1 MPPEKD
7 ERYDAQ
13 AIEKKWTERWQQDA
27 SLYAAEP
34 DSAKPKYYVLEMLP
48 YPSGALHM
56 GHVRNYSIG
65 DALARY
71 MWMNGYNV
79 LHPMGWDSFG
89 LPAENAA
96 IQNNTP
102 PREWTLRNIANM
114 KAQMKRLG
122 FAYDWSREVTTCL
135 PEYYRWNQ
143 WFFLKLYERG
153 LAYRKKSKV
162 NWCPRCATVLANEQV
177 VGGCCW
183 RHEDTPVEQRELEQ
197 WFLRTT
203 RYADEL
209 LRDLD
214 KLDGWPEKVRT
225 MQRNWIGRSEG
236 TLVDFKLDES
246 TKRVSQVLEKLK
258 QFVSEKRGFDLAPIS
273 MTPELAN
280 RLNSLD
286 KVELVMALEEAYD
299 VEISEGDAEKITQEV
314 GGDTKITVFTTR
326 VDTIFGATSVQLA
339 PEHPIVAQLTQNDS
353 ALRTK
358 VERLIAE
365 QRKAKEVGDI
375 GEIEK
380 HGVST
385 GHFAI
390 NPFNGEK
397 VPIWIAN
404 YILMDY
410 GTGAIMSVP
419 AHDERDYEFAQK
431 YGIEIREVIV
441 PAAGGSSPAS
451 TQDKAADKSV
461 GPTPELP
468 FVSHDGK
475 LVNSGQFTGLS
486 CDDAIK
492 QMSAFAE
499 KNGFGKATV
508 TFRLKDWGIS
518 RQRYWGT
525 PIPMV
530 YCEKDGVVPVNE
542 KDLPVILPENVNIT
556 LTGGSPLMNVPEF
569 LNTTCPK
576 CGGPARRETD
586 TMDTFVDSSWYFYR
600 YTDARNDHA
609 PFDSAKAGYWFGEK
623 GIDQYI
629 GGVEHA
635 ILHLI
640 YSRFWTKFMRDL
652 GLVKNGEPA
661 ERLFTQGMVIKD
673 GAKMSKSLG
682 NVVSPDEMVARY
694 GADAARLYSLFAAPP
709 DRDLDWQDTGIEG
722 IQRFLGRVYRFVL
735 RNAQPGHADWHKP
748 VPAMLSAEARALQRK
763 LHQTIKRV
771 SDDFRGRWHFNTCIA
786 AIMELVNAMY
796 AFEESRSGA
805 PSSADTASPASLA
818 EVQRNLVLLLAPF
831 APYLAHELWEML
843 GENTSLL
850 KAQWPRYDAA
860 LAKEDEIEIPVQVN
874 GKLRSRVV
882 VPVDASEEFILEAAL
897 ADEKITSLI
906 AGKQIIKK
914 IVVPGKL
921 VNLVVK

>member
-1 MPPEKD
+1 MAPQNKPESTTMVSNASGAPERPND

-13 AIEKKWTERWQQDA
+13 RVEMKWTERWQQDPT
-27 SLYAAEP
+27 LYAAEP
-34 DSAKPKYYVLEMLP
+34 NSAKKKYYVLEMLP

-96 IQNNTP
+96 ISNNTP

-114 KAQMKRLG
+114 KSQMKRLG

-143 WFFLKLYERG
+143 WFFLKLYERD
-153 LAYRKKSKV
+153 LVYRKKSKV
-162 NWCPRCATVLANEQV
+162 NWCPKCATVLANEQV
-177 VGGCCW
+177 VDGCCW
-183 RHEDTPVEQRELEQ
+183 RHEDTLVEQRELEQ
-197 WFLRTT
+197 WFVRTT
-203 RYADEL
+203 KYAEEL

-214 KLDGWPEKVRT
+214 KLEGWPEKVRT

-236 TLVDFKLDES
+236 TLVDFKLDGNAGPAGS
-246 TKRVSQVLEKLK
+246 T
-258 QFVSEKRGFDLAPIS
+258 IS
-273 MTPELAN
+273 
-280 RLNSLD
+280 
-286 KVELVMALEEAYD
+286 
-299 VEISEGDAEKITQEV
+299 
-314 GGDTKITVFTTR
+314 VFTTR

-339 PEHPIVAQLTQNDS
+339 PEHPLVADFTRYNQPLGEAVQQLIT
-353 ALRTK
+353 
-358 VERLIAE
+358 E
-365 QRKAKEVGDI
+365 QRKAKEAGDI
-375 GEIEK
+375 GMIEK
-380 HGVST
+380 HGVNT
-385 GHFAI
+385 HRYAI
-390 NPFNGEK
+390 NPFSGEK

-419 AHDERDYEFAQK
+419 AHDERDYEFAKK
-431 YGIEIREVIV
+431 YKLEIRLVIL
-441 PAAGGSSPAS
+441 PISN
-451 TQDKAADKSV
+451 D
-461 GPTPELP
+461 PEETMAEPQLP
-468 FVSHDGK
+468 FVAHEGM
-475 LVNSGQFTGLS
+475 VINSGAYSGMS
-486 CDDAIK
+486 CAEAIK
-492 QMSAFAE
+492 KMAGYAE
-499 KNGFGKATV
+499 EKGFGKATV
-508 TFRLKDWGIS
+508 TYRLKDWGIS

-525 PIPMV
+525 PIPML
-530 YCEKDGVVPVNE
+530 YCEKDGIVPVPE
-542 KDLPVILPENVNIT
+542 KDLPVILPENVDIT
-556 LTGGSPLMNVPEF
+556 LTGGSPLGRVPEF
-569 LNTTCPK
+569 VNATCPK

-600 YTDARNDHA
+600 YTDAHNDKA
-609 PFDSAKAGYWFGEK
+609 PFDGKIADYWFP
-623 GIDQYI
+623 IDQYI

-652 GLVKNGEPA
+652 GMITNDEPA

-722 IQRFLGRVYRFVL
+722 IHRFLGRVYRFFV
-735 RNAQPGHADWHKP
+735 RNAQPGHPDWNKA
-748 VPAMLSAEARALQRK
+748 VPAELSPEARAIQRK

-771 SDDFRGRWHFNTCIA
+771 SDDFQGRWHFNTCIS
-786 AIMELVNAMY
+786 AIMELVNVLYGA
-796 AFEESRSGA
+796 EEAIGKNA
-805 PSSADTASPASLA
+805 VPVPFLA
-818 EVQRNLVLLLAPF
+818 EVQRTLVLLLAPF
-831 APYLAHELWEML
+831 APYLSHELWETV
-843 GENTSLL
+843 GEQSGLL
-850 KAQWPRYDAA
+850 RAPWPKYDAA
-860 LAKEDEIEIPVQVN
+860 LAKEEEIEIPVQVN
-874 GKLRSRVV
+874 GKLRGRVL
-882 VPVDASEEFILEAAL
+882 VPADAQESFVLERAL
-897 ADEKITSLI
+897 ADEKVQASI
-906 AGKQIIKK
+906 AGKQIVKK
-914 IVVPGKL
+914 IYVPGKM